1 MSLIFNSVRKRRVL
15 RHLCTTVTVSLMGL
29 QIMAV
34 LCALTKPAYGYV
46 DPGSGLL
53 AFQMLSTTFA
63 GAVFMVR
70 KRLRF
75 FFGRHIF
82 GIGNSTPKDESV
94 DQKLD

>member
-1 MSLIFNSVRKRRVL
+1 MSLINHSLLRSRFL
-15 RHLCTTVTVSLMGL
+15 RHFCTAVTVSLMGL

-34 LCALTKPAYGYV
+34 LCALTKPAYAYV

-75 FFGRHIF
+75 FFGKHIF
-82 GIGNSTPKDESV
+82 GNGNSVPKDESV
-94 DQKLD
+94 NEECD

>member
-1 MSLIFNSVRKRRVL
+1 
-15 RHLCTTVTVSLMGL
+15 MGL

-34 LCALTKPAYGYV
+34 LCALTKPAYAYV

-63 GAVFMVR
+63 GAIFMVR

-75 FFGRHIF
+75 FFGKHIF
-82 GIGNSTPKDESV
+82 GKANSVPKNESV
-94 DQKLD
+94 NEKCD

>member
-1 MSLIFNSVRKRRVL
+1 MINHSVVKRRVL
-15 RHLCTTVTVSLMGL
+15 RHFCKAVTISLMGL

-34 LCALTKPAYGYV
+34 LCALAKPAYAYV

-75 FFGRHIF
+75 LFGKHLL
-82 GIGNSTPKDESV
+82 GNGNSTPKDESV
-94 DQKLD
+94 NPKTD

>member
-1 MSLIFNSVRKRRVL
+1 MIFNSVRKRRVL

-75 FFGRHIF
+75 FFGKHVF
-82 GIGNSTPKDESV
+82 GNGNSAPRVESV
-94 DQKLD
+94 DQKQD

>member
-1 MSLIFNSVRKRRVL
+1 
-15 RHLCTTVTVSLMGL
+15 MGL

-75 FFGRHIF
+75 FFGKHVF
-82 GIGNSTPKDESV
+82 GNGNSAPRVESV
-94 DQKLD
+94 DQKQD

>member
-1 MSLIFNSVRKRRVL
+1 ML
-15 RHLCTTVTVSLMGL
+15 
-29 QIMAV
+29 AV

-63 GAVFMVR
+63 GAIFMVR

-75 FFGRHIF
+75 FLGKHI
-82 GIGNSTPKDESV
+82 IENRNPAPKNQSV
-94 DQKLD
+94 DGK

>member
-1 MSLIFNSVRKRRVL
+1 M
-15 RHLCTTVTVSLMGL
+15 CTAVTISLMGL

-34 LCALTKPAYGYV
+34 LCALAKPAYAYV

-75 FFGRHIF
+75 FLGKHFSGN
-82 GIGNSTPKDESV
+82 GNSTPKDESV
-94 DQKLD
+94 NPKSD